1 MKSLTDVMS
10 QKTDSVRYCCLS
22 HNYSFPYKINSH
34 MKLQNITEAS
44 TLTIR
49 AWLFVVIELGCIVR

>member
-1 MKSLTDVMS
+1 
-10 QKTDSVRYCCLS
+10 
-22 HNYSFPYKINSH
+22 